1 MDVEQL
7 FMLTEKNFQP
17 KLIMSPMKTILTIF
31 ALIVL
36 ALPVSAQFV
45 EQAPLTSDRAE
56 SSFGSSPAAT
66 PFSLLDLSR
75 IRWSHSYS
83 VSYFSGGNTSG
94 TLGILSTAMMYEFS
108 PKLSLNLNIGVAHNP
123 GALWG
128 DDKNNNTELLP
139 GFLLDYH
146 PSEKF
151 RMSVGFQK
159 FVGNYFYPNYYNR
172 GIFSDW

>member
-1 MDVEQL
+1 M
-7 FMLTEKNFQP
+7 TEMANRGRF
-17 KLIMSPMKTILTIF
+17 IISPVMKTLFTILSVVI
-31 ALIVL
+31 LVVPI
-36 ALPVSAQFV
+36 SAQLV
-45 EQAPLTSDRAE
+45 EDAPVPNEAAQT
-56 SSFGSSPAAT
+56 SFGSRPAST

-83 VSYFSGGNTSG
+83 VTYFSGGNSSG
-94 TLGILSTAMMYEFS
+94 TLGLFNTGMLYEFS
-108 PKLSLNLNIGVAHNP
+108 PKLSLNLNIGIAHNP

-128 DDKNNNTELLP
+128 DSRNNNTELLP

-151 RMSVGFQK
+151 RMSLGFQR
-159 FVGNYFYPNYYNR
+159 FVGNYFYPYYYDR

>member
-1 MDVEQL
+1 MLTERHSKPRLFMALIMKTLVSILCIVFLAASVSAQLVEQL
-7 FMLTEKNFQP
+7 P
-17 KLIMSPMKTILTIF
+17 TITDK
-31 ALIVL
+31 
-36 ALPVSAQFV
+36 SQ
-45 EQAPLTSDRAE
+45 
-56 SSFGSSPAAT
+56 SSFGAAPAAT

-83 VSYFSGGNTSG
+83 VSYFSGGGNSG
-94 TLGILSTAMMYEFS
+94 TLGILSTAMLYEFS

-128 DDKNNNTELLP
+128 DERNNDSELLP

-159 FVGNYFYPNYYNR
+159 FVGNYFYPYYSNR

>member
-1 MDVEQL
+1 
-7 FMLTEKNFQP
+7 MLTEPALANR
-17 KLIMSPMKTILTIF
+17 LLLSSIMKTFLCIIV
-31 ALIVL
+31 VL
-36 ALPVSAQFV
+36 ALSMSVSAQLV
-45 EQAPLTSDRAE
+45 EQAPLTSDKAQ
-56 SSFGSSPAAT
+56 SSFGSAPAAT

-83 VSYFSGGNTSG
+83 VSYFSGGGTSG
-94 TLGILSTAMMYEFS
+94 TLGILSTAMLYEFS
-108 PKLSLNLNIGVAHNP
+108 PKLSLNLNIGLAHNP

-128 DDKNNNTELLP
+128 DDRNNNSELLP

-151 RMSVGFQK
+151 RMSLGFQK
-159 FVGNYFYPNYYNR
+159 FVGNYFYPYYYSR

>member
-1 MDVEQL
+1 
-7 FMLTEKNFQP
+7 MLTETTSKPRLFMA
-17 KLIMSPMKTILTIF
+17 LIMKTLISIF
-31 ALIVL
+31 TVVVL
-36 ALPVSAQFV
+36 AVSVSAQLV
-45 EQAPLTSDRAE
+45 EQAPLTPDKVQ
-56 SSFGSSPAAT
+56 SSFGAAPAAT

-83 VSYFSGGNTSG
+83 VSYFSGGGNSG
-94 TLGILSTAMMYEFS
+94 TLGILSTAMSYEFS

-128 DDKNNNTELLP
+128 DEKNNNSELLP

-159 FVGNYFYPNYYNR
+159 FVGNYFYPYYSNR

>member
-1 MDVEQL
+1 
-7 FMLTEKNFQP
+7 MLTETHGRVR
-17 KLIMSPMKTILTIF
+17 LLVSSSMKTLISIL
-31 ALIVL
+31 AVL
-36 ALPVSAQFV
+36 ALALPAAAQLV
-45 EQAPLTSDRAE
+45 EQAPLTSDRAQ
-56 SSFGSSPAAT
+56 SSFGSTPAPT

-94 TLGILSTAMMYEFS
+94 TMGILNTAMLYEFS
-108 PKLSLNLNIGVAHNP
+108 PKLSLNINIGLAHNP

-128 DDKNNNTELLP
+128 DSRNNNSELLP

-151 RMSVGFQK
+151 RMSLGFQK
-159 FVGNYFYPNYYNR
+159 FVGNYFYPYYYNR